1 MNQAEPDTYRSILEA
16 SVVFRGLEAPALDH
30 IFKHGILLDAKK
42 DDLVLFENT
51 RGGPGLYVVLE
62 GKVEIFLSHDPEKV
76 GFGPSQVYLNTLEPG
91 HCFGEYSLIDGKE
104 TSASAKALKN
114 TRLFFFP
121 RGQFLQLVE
130 NDGRTGK
137 TIYRNLLLYLIERLR
152 QKDRELDVLI
162 MR

>member
-1 MNQAEPDTYRSILEA
+1 MNQTELNAHRDLLA
-16 SVVFRGLEAPALDH
+16 GSVVFRGLEDPALDQ
-30 IFKHGILLDAKK
+30 ILKNGMLLEAKK
-42 DDLVLFENT
+42 GDLVLFEHA

-62 GKVEIFLSHDPEKV
+62 GQIEIFLSHDPAKV
-76 GFGPSQVYLNTLEPG
+76 GIGPSEVYLNTLEPG

-121 RGQFLQLVE
+121 RGAFLRLVE
-130 NDGRTGK
+130 SDAKTGK
-137 TIYRNLLLYLIERLR
+137 SIYHNLLLYLIGRLR
-152 QKDRELDVLI
+152 QKDKELDVLI